1 MLRGEREKMKRK
13 ILVIL
18 SVLLMVVSLAICA
31 YVNPIIVS
39 TYEKTA
45 SEQIENVGEN
55 NQFITMVTYYKMRN
69 GIWKTDEYTYK
80 YRLILS
86 GNMLGGREQSI
97 SYIYLSNR
105 RDISFEQAWLAAMS
119 SNMDDRLEKK
129 DAVWV
134 AYKFK

>member
-1 MLRGEREKMKRK
+1 MKRK
-13 ILVIL
+13 IVVIL
-18 SVLLMVVSLAICA
+18 SVLLIVVSLVICA

-55 NQFITMVTYYKMRN
+55 NQFITMVTYYKMSN
-69 GIWKTDEYTYK
+69 GTWKTDEYTYK

-86 GNMLGGREQSI
+86 GKMSGGREQSI
-97 SYIYLSNR
+97 SYIYLSIR

-119 SNMDDRLEKK
+119 SNMDDRFEKK

>member
-1 MLRGEREKMKRK
+1 M
-13 ILVIL
+13 
-18 SVLLMVVSLAICA
+18 
-31 YVNPIIVS
+31 
-39 TYEKTA
+39 TA

-55 NQFITMVTYYKMRN
+55 NQFITMITYYKMSN
-69 GIWKTDEYTYK
+69 GTWKTDEYTYK

-86 GNMLGGREQSI
+86 GKMSGGREQSI

-119 SNMDDRLEKK
+119 SNMDDRFEKK

-134 AYKFK
+134 AFKFD